1 MNVKSPILCLPLL
14 LAATVGADL
23 TEAYS
28 ADWASIVNERSIESR
43 VLGGGDAEPG
53 DWPSIV
59 ALAQTGMSPLSS
71 RLFCGGTVVSEQWVL
86 TAAHCL
92 HDTSN
97 RLVNPND
104 ISIVAG
110 ISNLS
115 ADTTTQEI
123 QAASIIIHPNYD
135 PYQTLP
141 PNDIALIE
149 LSTPVTASIVS
160 LFAGETEGLENE
172 TAFVVGW
179 GATSYQNDIPGNYP
193 DALQDAAV
201 PLVSNETCNSPQ
213 SYNGLIQPT
222 NLCAGYEDGQVDACA
237 GDSGGPL
244 YLIDNGERY
253 QIGITSFGNGCGLPM
268 FYGIY
273 TNVSHYIPWLANY
286 VEVPYQSQELVAS
299 RQDTVDPDAGMGVNG
314 ATGQNSASVQDQGG
328 RFLGAL
334 DKPSFF
340 AIVLLLWLRL
350 GCDRQQFCAIRPVR
364 PRYHA

>member
-1 MNVKSPILCLPLL
+1 MVDKAIVNAKLPISCLPLWF
-14 LAATVGADL
+14 AVTIGADL
-23 TEAYS
+23 SDAHS
-28 ADWASIVNERSIESR
+28 ADWESIIDDRSIESR

-59 ALAQTGMSPLSS
+59 ALAQTGSRPLAS
-71 RLFCGGTVVSEQWVL
+71 RLFCGGTVVSPQWVL

-97 RLVNPND
+97 RTVSPND

-110 ISNLS
+110 ITHLTS
-115 ADTTTQEI
+115 DTPAQEV
-123 QAASIIIHPNYD
+123 QAASIIIHPDYD

-149 LSTPVTASIVS
+149 LSTPLTASVVS
-160 LFAGETEGLENE
+160 LFAGETEGLESQI
-172 TAFVVGW
+172 AFVVGW

-222 NLCAGYEDGQVDACA
+222 NLCAGYEEGEVDACA

-244 YLIDNGERY
+244 YLIDNGEPY

-273 TNVSHYIPWLANY
+273 TNVSYYIPWLANY
-286 VEVPYQSQELVAS
+286 IEVPYQSQELVAS
-299 RQDTVDPDAGMGVNG
+299 RQDSAEAETNTGINS
-314 ATGQNSASVQDQGG
+314 ATGQNSASAQDQRGG
-328 RFLGAL
+328 FLGAVDRTTVL
-334 DKPSFF
+334 V
-340 AIVLLLWLRL
+340 IMLLLWLRS
-350 GCDRQQFCAIRPVR
+350 RPT
-364 PRYHA
+364 ALTE